1 MVHQQFTRVFDLL
14 IAYKNF
20 QKADLFNRKR
30 DGEWKNY
37 STSDTLETIQTL
49 ALGLLELK
57 VKPGDKVA
65 IISGNRPAWNF
76 VDFAVQVIGG
86 VTVPMYPTITIEDYD
101 FIFKDAEVKYIFCE
115 NEELYLKAKEAAKG
129 NKLITMIKN
138 NKGLSNSLWWR

>member
-37 STSDTLETIQTL
+37 STSDTLEIIQTL

-57 VKPGDKVA
+57 VKPGDKIA

-101 FIFKDAEVKYIFCE
+101 YIF
-115 NEELYLKAKEAAKG
+115 
-129 NKLITMIKN
+129 
-138 NKGLSNSLWWR
+138 